1 MSHPLSPEGTPTAD
15 LNEIQQEYPLAV
27 SGKVHV
33 DGPVQVHLLP
43 SRIGVS
49 RSWSVTDTDTQPIL
63 GQDDRRRRCTLLAI
77 STVGQVNAATGFYI
91 GGREDVRSGLAAFW
105 PVNIPLVL
113 EHTEQIFVRTVSAVT
128 PSTVLLT
135 VIAENWA
142 N

>member
-1 MSHPLSPEGTPTAD
+1 MSHPESPEESPEAD
-15 LNEIQQEYPLAV
+15 IDELQQEYPLPV
-27 SGKVHV
+27 SGEVHV
-33 DGPVQVHLLP
+33 KGPVQIHLLP

-49 RSWSVTDTDTQPIL
+49 RSWIVNDTITQPIL

-77 STVGQVNAATGFYI
+77 SSVGQTNAATGFFV
-91 GGREDVRSGLAAFW
+91 GNREDVRSGMAAFW

-113 EHTEQIFVRTVSAVT
+113 EHTEQVFVRTVSAVS
-128 PSTVLLT
+128 PSTTLLS

>member
-27 SGKVHV
+27 TGDVHV
-33 DGPVQVHLLP
+33 KGPVQVHLLP

-49 RSWSVTDTDTQPIL
+49 RSWTVSDVETQPVL

-77 STVGQVNAATGFYI
+77 STGTPNAATGFYV
-91 GGREDVRSGLAAFW
+91 GSREDVRLGGAAFW
-105 PVNIPLVL
+105 PVNVPLVL
-113 EHTEQIFVRTVSAVT
+113 EHTEQIFVRCVT
-128 PSTVLLT
+128 ATSPSTILLS